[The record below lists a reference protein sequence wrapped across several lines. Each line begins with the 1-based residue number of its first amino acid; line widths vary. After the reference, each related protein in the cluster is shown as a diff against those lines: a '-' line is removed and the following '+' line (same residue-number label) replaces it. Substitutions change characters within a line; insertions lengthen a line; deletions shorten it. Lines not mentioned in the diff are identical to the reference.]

1 MKKLELRQLIREELS
16 NILKENEDEQG
27 GEQKDIRAQ
36 YDLAIQPS
44 SIKDA
49 LKALDNIDNY
59 GIYAQ
64 NMRKP
69 DVIKKVFGP
78 SIPAQKAGA
87 AWKDWDERS
96 DNEKDAK
103 IADIKNRVPEEWS
116 NTVEKNTPK
125 FENWK
130 AEGNEGDFEEWLK
143 SLNGKSLPLEFYG
156 RYGKNYFP
164 MKTPDNLK
172 KYAGKMEKDIH
183 YFVKNNL
190 IAFPQENSP
199 FNPKAYLKK
208 VLKTIMDN
216 ANLEY
221 RFIDIEKE
229 GGEDNIPVTKCQ
241 PTAPT
246 TPPLT
251 TTVNTADQ
259 ADNLIKIFKNRLGEV
274 PSAKYEVEPTG
285 VGADRK
291 YKTVVTGISADQ
303 RAKLQPLAFDF
314 KQNLREQNE
323 IERHQMLVRAGII
336 K

>member
-1 MKKLELRQLIREELS
+1 MKLTDL
-16 NILKENEDEQG
+16 LKEVEDEQG
-27 GEQKDIRAQ
+27 GEQKVVRAQ

-44 SIKDA
+44 SIEDA
-49 LKALDNIDNY
+49 IKALDNIDNY

-78 SIPAQKAGA
+78 SVPAQKAGA

-96 DNEKDAK
+96 NEEKEAK

-116 NTVEKNTPK
+116 NTVEKNTSK
-125 FENWK
+125 FEAWK

-156 RYGKNYFP
+156 KYGKNYFP

-172 KYAGKMEKDIH
+172 KYAGKMDKDVH
-183 YFVKNNL
+183 YVVKDNV
-190 IAFPQENSP
+190 IVFPQENSP
-199 FNPKAYLKK
+199 FNPKSYLKK

-216 ANLEY
+216 SGLDY
-221 RFIDIEKE
+221 KIVDVEKE
-229 GGEDNIPVTKCQ
+229 GGEIE
-241 PTAPT
+241 TAPVIAKVEKPT
-246 TPPLT
+246 VPPLS

-259 ADNLIKIFKNRLGEV
+259 ADKLRKLLQNRLGDV
-274 PSAKYEVEPTG
+274 QGAKYEIEPVGT
-285 VGADRK
+285 GADRK
-291 YKTVVTGISADQ
+291 YKLVVTGISADQ
-303 RAKLQPLAFDF
+303 RSKIQPLAFDF
-314 KQNLREQNE
+314 KQNLKEEADFEKR
-323 IERHQMLVRAGII
+323 RMLVRAGII

>member
-1 MKKLELRQLIREELS
+1 
-16 NILKENEDEQG
+16 
-27 GEQKDIRAQ
+27 
-36 YDLAIQPS
+36 
-44 SIKDA
+44 
-49 LKALDNIDNY
+49 
-59 GIYAQ
+59 
-64 NMRKP
+64 MRKP

-183 YFVKNNL
+183 YFVKNNV

-229 GGEDNIPVTKCQ
+229 GGEDNIPVTKSQ

-274 PSAKYEVEPTG
+274 PSAKYEIEPTG

>member
-1 MKKLELRQLIREELS
+1 MKLTDL
-16 NILKENEDEQG
+16 LKEVEDEQG
-27 GEQKDIRAQ
+27 GEQKVVRAQ

-44 SIKDA
+44 SIEDA
-49 LKALDNIDNY
+49 IKALDNIDNY

-78 SIPAQKAGA
+78 SVPAQKAGA

-96 DNEKDAK
+96 NEEKESK

-116 NTVEKNTPK
+116 NTVEKNTSK
-125 FENWK
+125 FEAWK

-156 RYGKNYFP
+156 KYGKNYFP

-172 KYAGKMEKDIH
+172 KYAGKMDKDVH
-183 YFVKNNL
+183 YVVKDNV
-190 IAFPQENSP
+190 IVFPQENSP
-199 FNPKAYLKK
+199 FNPKSYLKK

-216 ANLEY
+216 SGLDY
-221 RFIDIEKE
+221 KIVDVEKE
-229 GGEDNIPVTKCQ
+229 GGEIE
-241 PTAPT
+241 TAPVIAKVEKPT
-246 TPPLT
+246 VPPLS

-259 ADNLIKIFKNRLGEV
+259 ADKLRKLLQNRLGDV
-274 PSAKYEVEPTG
+274 QGAKYEIEPVGT
-285 VGADRK
+285 GADRK
-291 YKTVVTGISADQ
+291 YKLVVTGISVDQ
-303 RAKLQPLAFDF
+303 RSKIQPLAFDF
-314 KQNLREQNE
+314 KQNLKEEADFEKR
-323 IERHQMLVRAGII
+323 RMLVRAGII